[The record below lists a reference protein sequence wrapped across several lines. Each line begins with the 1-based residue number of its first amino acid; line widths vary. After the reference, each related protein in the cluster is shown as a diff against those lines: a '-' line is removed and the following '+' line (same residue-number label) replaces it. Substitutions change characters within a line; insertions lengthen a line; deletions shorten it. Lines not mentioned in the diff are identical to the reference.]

1 MSTMMLLA
9 FLQWL
14 ELLFHFFFS
23 WRCHSILE
31 FSIFF
36 MHTAAEKVNS
46 TALVFFFW
54 SRNTRK
60 NLQVELFVSAFLV
73 F

>member
-1 MSTMMLLA
+1 MSAIMLLA
-9 FLQWL
+9 FLPWP
-14 ELLFHFFFS
+14 ELLFHFFALR
-23 WRCHSILE
+23 RCHSILE

-46 TALVFFFW
+46 TAPVFFFW
-54 SRNTRK
+54 NTRK